1 MNDYGVLMMID
12 IDSIMSEGMNCLLEN
27 LGPEKTAIA
36 ISEIK
41 NGNFDYTEWRRD
53 KFNDMSLEELNKA
66 AAEYSA
72 KLHSE
77 DNVQ

>member
-41 NGNFDYTEWRRD
+41 NGNFDYTEWRKD
-53 KFNDMSLEELNKA
+53 KFEGKTLDELLDDA
-66 AAEYSA
+66 VEYA
-72 KLHSE
+72 KNHHT
-77 DNVQ
+77 DQ